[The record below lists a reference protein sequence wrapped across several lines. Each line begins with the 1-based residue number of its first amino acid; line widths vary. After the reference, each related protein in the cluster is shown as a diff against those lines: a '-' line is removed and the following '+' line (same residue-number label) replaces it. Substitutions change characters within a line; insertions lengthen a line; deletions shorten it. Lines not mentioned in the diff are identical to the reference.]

1 MIIFYLRFLRFHSP
15 WDKGIRPER
24 PWSWLQ
30 ISFHS
35 SDVKDGYARGSIKLP
50 RRALE
55 PSSPCWWWCFRLPR
69 SRTCSSTPGPAHRWL
84 QRSSTYIEVFALVHG
99 SNHFDRGFLAFDGR
113 TEEAVKPRRKQ
124 PFNHLWTPIW
134 LHPYPAISCTYQWSS
149 YHVFLFCFF
158 FSFGP
163 SYQQKS
169 RRFDIAMSINS
180 ETWNKNRCW
189 FRNNDG
195 IMKNFQRRR
204 AIFSFSLLEA
214 HIWWNKFDSTWN
226 MNLSRDLTLFFKE

>member
-1 MIIFYLRFLRFHSP
+1 MILATNLVPQQRRQGWLR
-15 WDKGIRPER
+15 KGQHQIAAKSTWAVFTVLMVMLPA
-24 PWSWLQ
+24 PPLAHLLQ
-30 ISFHS
+30 H
-35 SDVKDGYARGSIKLP
+35 A
-50 RRALE
+50 
-55 PSSPCWWWCFRLPR
+55 
-69 SRTCSSTPGPAHRWL
+69 RTCSPL
-84 QRSSTYIEVFALVHG
+84 IIQRSSTYIEVFALVHG

-169 RRFDIAMSINS
+169 RRFDIAMSINLKQKSLMIS
-180 ETWNKNRCW
+180 EQW
-189 FRNNDG
+189 RNNE
-195 IMKNFQRRR
+195 KLPKETSYFL
-204 AIFSFSLLEA
+204 FLLVG
-214 HIWWNKFDSTWN
+214 STH
-226 MNLSRDLTLFFKE
+226 LVK